1 MPPEMQWEHILAIA
15 AAWGAGVAGGYAF
28 VDFLRQA
35 RRAREFAREEILVT
49 ETRSVFLRFFM
60 PLARFIGRGLRG
72 TFSNRRRDDSPG
84 VYQMI
89 VRRVDSRLASAGR
102 PEGLDADEYVG
113 FGVLCTLLGGAAGAA
128 VFVVAPMTNV
138 GVLFLGG
145 ALVGALRMPTWL
157 NAQTQARHNR
167 IRKEL
172 PFALD
177 LFTLATEAGLD
188 FVSALDRIVRKL
200 GRSPLGE
207 ELQLMLREIRLGKTR
222 SDAMRDMGRRVD
234 VPEVV
239 SVMTSLVQAEE
250 MGANIGPV
258 LRIQADQQRERR
270 SQRAEEAAGKVPVKL
285 LFPLM
290 FIMMVTF
297 MIIFGPMVVT
307 FIWT

>member
-1 MPPEMQWEHILAIA
+1 
-15 AAWGAGVAGGYAF
+15 
-28 VDFLRQA
+28 
-35 RRAREFAREEILVT
+35 
-49 ETRSVFLRFFM
+49 
-60 PLARFIGRGLRG
+60 
-72 TFSNRRRDDSPG
+72 
-84 VYQMI
+84 
-89 VRRVDSRLASAGR
+89 
-102 PEGLDADEYVG
+102 
-113 FGVLCTLLGGAAGAA
+113 
-128 VFVVAPMTNV
+128 
-138 GVLFLGG
+138 
-145 ALVGALRMPTWL
+145 
-157 NAQTQARHNR
+157 
-167 IRKEL
+167 
-172 PFALD
+172 
-177 LFTLATEAGLD
+177 
-188 FVSALDRIVRKL
+188 
-200 GRSPLGE
+200 
-207 ELQLMLREIRLGKTR
+207 MLREIRLGKTR